1 MQQPDVSSAAVGTQ
15 AQAQAQAQDET
26 VVLIVDDVPTN
37 IQILADILK
46 QDYRVL
52 FATSGE
58 QALSIAATREPD
70 LILLDVMMPGID
82 GFMVCTR
89 LKKDPLLRDTPVIF
103 VTAMGEVEDETR
115 GFEVG
120 AVDYITK
127 PVSPPVVR
135 ARVRNHLELKHQ
147 RDLLRR
153 IALVDGLTGIANRRQ
168 FDESLD
174 REWRRTQR
182 QDAPLS
188 LIMADIDYFKGYN
201 DHYGHGDGDTALRA
215 VAQTLKAQMLRPTD
229 VAARY
234 GGEEFVC
241 ILPETPLAGAEGVA
255 ERIRYAVEALAIL
268 HAASPDGPYLTLSL
282 GVATAVEPTSAS
294 REALLALADQAL
306 YEAKKAGRNRVHS
319 KTLASSEPPEA
330 NEEIS

>member
-1 MQQPDVSSAAVGTQ
+1 MQQPDVSSAGGDTE
-15 AQAQAQAQDET
+15 AQDET
-26 VVLIVDDVPTN
+26 VILIVDDVPTN

-58 QALSIAATREPD
+58 QALTIAASREPD

-82 GFMVCTR
+82 GFTVCTR
-89 LKKDPLLRDTPVIF
+89 LKDDPLLRDTPVIF

-120 AVDYITK
+120 AVDYLTK

-135 ARVRNHLELKHQ
+135 ARVRNHIELKQQ

-153 IALVDGLTGIANRRQ
+153 IALVDGLTGIANRHQ
-168 FDESLD
+168 FDKALD

-182 QDAPLS
+182 QGAPLS

-201 DHYGHGDGDTALRA
+201 DHYGHGEGDTALRA
-215 VAQTLKAQMLRPTD
+215 VAQALKAQMLRPTD
-229 VAARY
+229 LAARY

-241 ILPETPLAGAEGVA
+241 ILPETPLAGAEEVA
-255 ERIRYAVEALAIL
+255 ERIRHAVEAQAIP
-268 HAASPDGPYLTLSL
+268 HAASPDAPYLTLSL

-294 REALLALADQAL
+294 RESLLTLADRAL
-306 YEAKKAGRNRVHS
+306 YKAKKAGRNRVCS
-319 KTLASSEPPEA
+319 ETLASSVPPEA
-330 NEEIS
+330 NEDVP